1 MNIDLVVVGRTN
13 VPFVET
19 GMEEY
24 VRRLTRYV
32 RFSVV
37 TVPDIR
43 GGGSLSET
51 ELRRRE
57 GEALAAVAISTR
69 FSKRAGSCAAH
80 SMA

>member
-1 MNIDLVVVGRTN
+1 
-13 VPFVET
+13 
-19 GMEEY
+19 MEEY

-57 GEALAAVAISTR
+57 GEALAAVLEPYDRIVLLDEHGTERS
-69 FSKRAGSCAAH
+69 SDIQPK
-80 SMA
+80 